1 MKHSHQV
8 SPSRLDS
15 PPSQPASGTQ
25 TPKNTDT
32 DESYLSSPKDNVFPE
47 TIPEEASSVEEERE
61 VIFRLPATLAD
72 DSFYTADASLLLQ
85 QKPLRADG
93 RPDQRSHFTFDPDGV
108 LGPSDTTA
116 DAHQSKMS
124 SSTEKDS
131 EHNGSIHVGA
141 DDDGTANVADDTAA
155 AKVDLFAATFLD
167 VAVLRC
173 LFVEHW
179 QEDGVYWC
187 LHYMNNR

>member
-1 MKHSHQV
+1 M
-8 SPSRLDS
+8 SPNRLDS

-25 TPKNTDT
+25 TPKNADA

-85 QKPLRADG
+85 QKPLRAET
-93 RPDQRSHFTFDPDGV
+93 RSHFTFDPDG
-108 LGPSDTTA
+108 SADTPT
-116 DAHQSKMS
+116 DAHQTKMS

-131 EHNGSIHVGA
+131 EHNGSIHVGT
-141 DDDGTANVADDTAA
+141 DDDGAANVTDNAAA

>member
-1 MKHSHQV
+1 MFCTEKQSRQA
-8 SPSRLDS
+8 SPNRLDS
-15 PPSQPASGTQ
+15 PPSQSVSDTA
-25 TPKNTDT
+25 KNADGA
-32 DESYLSSPKDNVFPE
+32 DDGSYLSSPKDNVFPE

-85 QKPLRADG
+85 QQPLRQADK
-93 RPDQRSHFTFDPDGV
+93 RSHFTFD
-108 LGPSDTTA
+108 A
-116 DAHQSKMS
+116 DADQPKLS

-131 EHNGSIHVGA
+131 EHNGSIHVGT
-141 DDDGTANVADDTAA
+141 DDDGNGGATADESA

-173 LFVEHW
+173 LFVENW
-179 QEDGVYWC
+179 QEEGVYWC